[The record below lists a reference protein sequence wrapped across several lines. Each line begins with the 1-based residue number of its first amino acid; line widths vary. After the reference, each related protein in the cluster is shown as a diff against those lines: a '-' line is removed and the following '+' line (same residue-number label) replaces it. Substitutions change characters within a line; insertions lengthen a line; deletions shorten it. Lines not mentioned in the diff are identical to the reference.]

1 MEFPGLLRWA
11 LNVIASVFIRGRFD
25 YRRCHNTSKRLKS
38 PEKEVTSQGMPAA
51 SGRQERQ
58 RNGFSRAS
66 RGTRPC
72 GHLDFRPVKLIL
84 DFWLLEIQE
93 NTSVLF

>member
-58 RNGFSRAS
+58 RNGFSR
-66 RGTRPC
+66 
-72 GHLDFRPVKLIL
+72 DFRPVKLIL